1 MIVPKRDVQMNGN
14 LPFLAGVLCTS
25 LVSRAANVT
34 MGLGD
39 SEKAARMDSNALL
52 RFHRIQTRLS
62 RSTLTTLINAVSRLY
77 INLYYLRYEYIF
89 Q

>member
-1 MIVPKRDVQMNGN
+1 MNGN

-25 LVSRAANVT
+25 LVSQAAKVT

-39 SEKAARMDSNALL
+39 SEKAAGMDSNALL

-77 INLYYLRYEYIF
+77 INLYYLRMDIF
-89 Q
+89 FSNGNE